1 MRSMFATRSLL
12 AAAAAASAPTVLR
25 ASAFASRSLLLYL
38 PFRRGRAARNM
49 LGAARSISSA
59 APARVGGGAAMEV
72 RAAQSGEIHVIVGP
86 MFAGKTTALLRR
98 VQAEAGNGRSV
109 ALIKSDK
116 DNRYG
121 LDSVVTHDG
130 TKMAC
135 WALSEL
141 SSFHDK
147 LGIDAYNKV
156 DVIGIDEAQ
165 FFDDLY
171 DFCCKAAD
179 RDGKIVVVAG
189 LDGDYKRRKFGSIL
203 DIVPLADSVTK
214 LTARCELCGRRAF
227 FTLRKTQETKTELIG
242 GADVYMPVC
251 RQHYMDGQIVIEATR
266 IVLDLDRSTV
276 TAKALK

>member
-12 AAAAAASAPTVLR
+12 AAAASAPTVLR
-25 ASAFASRSLLLYL
+25 ASAFPSRSLLLSL
-38 PFRRGRAARNM
+38 PFPRGRAARNM

-59 APARVGGGAAMEV
+59 APSRVGGRAAMEV

-147 LGIDAYNKV
+147 LGIEAYNKV
-156 DVIGIDEAQ
+156 
-165 FFDDLY
+165 
-171 DFCCKAAD
+171 
-179 RDGKIVVVAG
+179 
-189 LDGDYKRRKFGSIL
+189 
-203 DIVPLADSVTK
+203 
-214 LTARCELCGRRAF
+214 
-227 FTLRKTQETKTELIG
+227 
-242 GADVYMPVC
+242 
-251 RQHYMDGQIVIEATR
+251 
-266 IVLDLDRSTV
+266 
-276 TAKALK
+276 

>member
-1 MRSMFATRSLL
+1 MRSICAMRSLL
-12 AAAAAASAPTVLR
+12 AAAAAAASAPNVLR
-25 ASAFASRSLLLYL
+25 ASAFPSRPPLLSL
-38 PFRRGRAARNM
+38 PFRRGRALAARNM
-49 LGAARSISSA
+49 LGAARSVSA
-59 APARVGGGAAMEV
+59 AVQSRAGGGAAVEA

-141 SSFHDK
+141 SSFHEK
-147 LGIDAYNKV
+147 LGIEAYNEV

-189 LDGDYKRRKFGSIL
+189 LDGDYKRKKFGSVL

-214 LTARCELCGRRAF
+214 LTARCSTTWMGRLSLRPQGLYW
-227 FTLRKTQETKTELIG
+227 TLTGPPRRRKL
-242 GADVYMPVC
+242 
-251 RQHYMDGQIVIEATR
+251 
-266 IVLDLDRSTV
+266 
-276 TAKALK
+276 